1 MGAINSVGNRIR
13 QLRIRQG
20 WLQKEL
26 GDRSGFTVQKISNIE
41 RGFTEEISTETI
53 AVFAQVFDVTT
64 DYLLIGTTPEA
75 TIRAALDGD
84 DELLGFFADLSKR
97 DDLRLL
103 FSQTKDLSPAT
114 IKRIIKYIK
123 MVEDE
128 EESDN

>member
-1 MGAINSVGNRIR
+1 VGAINSVGNRIR
-13 QLRIRQG
+13 QLRIRHG

-103 FSQTKDLSPAT
+103 FSQTKDLSSAT

>member
-13 QLRIRQG
+13 QLRIRHG

-53 AVFAQVFDVTT
+53 AVFAQVFNVTT

>member
-13 QLRIRQG
+13 QLRIRHG

-103 FSQTKDLSPAT
+103 FSQTKDLSSAT